1 MATLT
6 KHVGKYG
13 EKPCL
18 VVFRELPGEQDYCL
32 IVQTDALES
41 RQHDDLMNVVTSN
54 EAQESND
61 ISQVLHRR
69 QFTDGSNMLT
79 SLHYG
84 KKLQKV
90 PVSHVSLT
98 PLPNQSLPL
107 SEVNKEIRKLEG
119 GYTPP
124 KTDPASQKK
133 VTSEDY
139 KANDPLVRP
148 IETDP
153 ALARN
158 PNANVT
164 QEEPIPAN
172 DVARNLL
179 FQASLLEQDAEALLR
194 DAEAKKTEAYRLN
207 PELEP
212 RRGPGRPPRK
222 AAAAEPAPVSES
234 ETTTE

>member
-1 MATLT
+1 MPQLT

-18 VVFRELPGEQDYCL
+18 VVFRELPGEADYCL
-32 IVQTDALES
+32 IVQTDTLDS
-41 RQHDDLMNVVTSN
+41 RQHDDLMNVVVSA

-79 SLHYG
+79 GLHYS

-107 SEVNKEIRKLEG
+107 ADVNREIKKLEG

-124 KTDPASQKK
+124 KPEESNNGKLSA
-133 VTSEDY
+133 
-139 KANDPLVRP
+139 
-148 IETDP
+148 
-153 ALARN
+153 ARS
-158 PNANVT
+158 
-164 QEEPIPAN
+164 
-172 DVARNLL
+172 
-179 FQASLLEQDAEALLR
+179 FG
-194 DAEAKKTEAYRLN
+194 KTN
-207 PELEP
+207 
-212 RRGPGRPPRK
+212 
-222 AAAAEPAPVSES
+222 
-234 ETTTE
+234 